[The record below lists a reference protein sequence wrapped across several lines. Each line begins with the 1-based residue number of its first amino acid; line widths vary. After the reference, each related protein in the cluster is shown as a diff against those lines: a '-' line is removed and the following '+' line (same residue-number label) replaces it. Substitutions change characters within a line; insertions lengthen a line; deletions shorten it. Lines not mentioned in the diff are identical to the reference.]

1 MPHAPQSSLPHLT
14 RAQAPLT
21 CEIDAVNEY
30 GDLQKVAIPAE
41 RALTVYVD
49 KRELVTLMT
58 LGAHPELL
66 VLGYLRNQ
74 RLVRQVS
81 DIESITVDWD
91 VGAAAVKT
99 RHGIEDIE
107 EKTSKRVVT
116 TGCGQGSVFG
126 GLMDEVDQIVLPTD
140 AHITQGQ
147 LYSLV
152 NTIRLKETTYKS
164 AGSVHACALFAMTAG
179 DPEML
184 LFVEDVGRHNAIDTI
199 AGWMWINSAPTLVA
213 SRASGGALPL
223 ARNSGALRLRPGE
236 AGSAAPADEDGE
248 FAPGT
253 ATNEFGSDGLVFY
266 TTGRLTSEMVI
277 KSAQMGV
284 PIVVSRSGI
293 TQMGHQV
300 AQAVGLCAI
309 GRATN
314 KRFVCYSSAHRLKL
328 EPALAGPRPRAAAPE
343 P

>member
-1 MPHAPQSSLPHLT
+1 MTSSTDLPPSFPMPRLT
-14 RAQAPLT
+14 QALAPLT
-21 CEIDAVNEY
+21 CEINAVNEY
-30 GDLQKVAIPAE
+30 GEQLAVSIPAE

-58 LGAHPELL
+58 LGAHPEWL

-74 RLVRQVS
+74 RLVTSVH

-91 VGAAAVKT
+91 VGVAAVKT
-99 RHGIEDIE
+99 RHGITDIE

-126 GLMDEVDQIVLPTD
+126 GLMDEVDQIELPAD
-140 AHITQGQ
+140 ARLTQVQ

-164 AGSVHACALFAMTAG
+164 AGSVHACALFDTAAG
-179 DPEML
+179 EPEML
-184 LFVEDVGRHNAIDTI
+184 IFVEDVGRHNAIDTI
-199 AGWMWINSAPTLVA
+199 AGWMWTNMAPTLVA
-213 SRASGGALPL
+213 SRTALPPE
-223 ARNSGALRLRPGE
+223 GALRLRPGE
-236 AGSAAPADEDGE
+236 ADSVAPAVEEG
-248 FAPGT
+248 APTHGALPT
-253 ATNEFGSDGLVFY
+253 DLGLAGLVFY

-284 PIVVSRSGI
+284 AVVVSRSGI

-300 AQAVGLCAI
+300 AQSVGLCAI

-314 KRFVCYSSAHRLKL
+314 KRFVCYANPQRLQFEPGLVVRPELETSARS
-328 EPALAGPRPRAAAPE
+328 
-343 P
+343 